1 MNTPVILENTILS
14 FDGVTIVSRDLP
26 VAQRWMGNPQRFL
39 HYTTVM
45 PLNFKANAP
54 DYQDVFAG
62 SSAEQI
68 QAVRDFLMLYP
79 QVADWALLKHR
90 PGPGTQGAK

>member
-1 MNTPVILENTILS
+1 MPAKEQQGPLLS
-14 FDGVTIVSRDLP
+14 LAAERLRPEWT
-26 VAQRWMGNPQRFL
+26 QRWMGNPQRFL
-39 HYTTVM
+39 HYTTIM